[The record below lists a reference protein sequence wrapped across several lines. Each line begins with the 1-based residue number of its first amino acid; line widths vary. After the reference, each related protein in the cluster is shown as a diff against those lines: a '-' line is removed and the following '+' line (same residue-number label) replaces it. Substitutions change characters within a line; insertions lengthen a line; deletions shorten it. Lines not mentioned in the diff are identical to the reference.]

1 VLEKMTEK
9 GEWVAAATP
18 VATIADDSEVD
29 VVIDAPQQLLSYLRA
44 GRTLSVRAG
53 GQQLQGRF
61 FHFVPRGDVATRTF
75 EVKIRLKNTA
85 GLVEGMEAHALLPNG
100 APTDGLLLPR
110 DAVMKQRGQDVCFI
124 VVEGKAQMISV
135 TVDGYRGMQVAVS
148 GQGLE
153 AGQQVV
159 IKGNERI
166 RDGQSV
172 RLEE

>member
-1 VLEKMTEK
+1 
-9 GEWVAAATP
+9 
-18 VATIADDSEVD
+18 
-29 VVIDAPQQLLSYLRA
+29 
-44 GRTLSVRAG
+44 
-53 GQQLQGRF
+53 
-61 FHFVPRGDVATRTF
+61 
-75 EVKIRLKNTA
+75 
-85 GLVEGMEAHALLPNG
+85 
-100 APTDGLLLPR
+100 
-110 DAVMKQRGQDVCFI
+110 MKQQGQDVCFI

-135 TVDGYRGMQVAVS
+135 TVDSYRGMQVAVS